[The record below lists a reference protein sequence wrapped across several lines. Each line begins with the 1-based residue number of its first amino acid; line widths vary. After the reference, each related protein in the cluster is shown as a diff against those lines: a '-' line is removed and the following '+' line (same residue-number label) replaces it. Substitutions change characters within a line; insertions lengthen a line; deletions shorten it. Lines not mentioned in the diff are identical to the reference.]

1 MEIKIQNLVKQY
13 GKNTVLDIPEL
24 TIHSGELVGL
34 VGNNGAGKTTL
45 MRLILDLIEATEGY
59 VETNGNRVNEDSTW
73 KQFTGSFIDGR
84 FLIDFYTPEEYFNF
98 IASVYAIDKD
108 TLNSRLAQ
116 YQSLMHDEILGT
128 KKYLREFSEGNRQKI
143 GIIGAML
150 IRPKVLILDLIEA
163 TEGHVEA
170 DGRLV
175 NEDGTWKQY
184 TGSFID
190 SHFLIDFFT
199 PEEYFAF
206 IARVYQLP
214 KDTLDSRLEQFR
226 PLMHDEILGTKKYLR
241 QFSEGNRQKIGIIG
255 AMLIN
260 PKVLIL
266 DEPFNYLD
274 PTSQI
279 TVAKLIRQMKEQLGS
294 TVIISSHNLN
304 FVSEISTRILLLEK
318 GVVIKDLPNQDGSAT
333 KELEDYFNTA
343 EQ

>member
-13 GKNTVLDIPEL
+13 GKNTVLNIPEL
-24 TIHSGELVGL
+24 TIGSGELIGL

-45 MRLILDLIEATEGY
+45 MRLILDLIEATEGH
-59 VETNGNRVNEDSTW
+59 VETEGRLVTEDATW
-73 KQFTGSFIDGR
+73 KLYTGSFIDGH
-84 FLIDFYTPEEYFNF
+84 FLIDYYTPEEYFGF
-98 IASVYAIDKD
+98 IA
-108 TLNSRLAQ
+108 Q
-116 YQSLMHDEILGT
+116 
-128 KKYLREFSEGNRQKI
+128 
-143 GIIGAML
+143 
-150 IRPKVLILDLIEA
+150 
-163 TEGHVEA
+163 
-170 DGRLV
+170 
-175 NEDGTWKQY
+175 
-184 TGSFID
+184 
-190 SHFLIDFFT
+190 
-199 PEEYFAF
+199 
-206 IARVYQLP
+206 VYQIS
-214 KDTLDSRLEQFR
+214 KEALDSRLEQFR

-279 TVAKLIRQMKEQLGS
+279 TVAKLIRQMNEQLGT

-318 GVVIKDLPNQDGSAT
+318 GVVIKDLPNHDGSAT
-333 KELEDYFNTA
+333 KELEEYFNTA